1 MAIVQCEICVT
12 VLKSSYK
19 TKFSNE
25 NCKRKMYVQVHGSWK
40 IMGHIILLANNIY
53 RGKQYQY
60 TEDDFLFKFWLLTS
74 FFRKF
79 TNNQEKL
86 FNWWLLLT
94 CVSMLLTACFNKNL
108 NKKWSLLYWYNRL
121 PLYLKLTQNIL
132 QYNKY
137 FIQF

>member
-121 PLYLKLTQNIL
+121 PLYFKLNQNIL
-132 QYNKY
+132 QYN
-137 FIQF
+137 

>member
-137 FIQF
+137 FMQF